1 MIIVRAP
8 ARISFVGGG
17 TDLPAFYTQSPGC
30 VISTAINKYSYAVVN
45 RQPLAHGKV
54 SARYST
60 AESAG
65 HSRELKNNRIR
76 EALLH
81 FGIEHDVD
89 VTTFSDIPINSG
101 LGASSSFSVALMKAL
116 LLLQGKEAD
125 QREVAELASH
135 LEINLV
141 KDPIGKQDQY
151 AAAFGGMKV
160 FRFNLD
166 HSVDVEP
173 VYLDY
178 KKQSALEG
186 HIQLFYT
193 GIARLASS
201 VLAEQSA
208 NAQKKFST
216 FKEMADLVPE
226 FRAKLLAGDFRGLG
240 ALLHAGWLKKKT
252 LASNISNSVI
262 DDFYA
267 AGMNAGAWGGKV
279 LGAGGGGCVMF
290 LTPNGR
296 KLAVQNAAAA
306 VAKKHNLENF
316 IEIPVRFVQSG
327 VEVLLG
333 HDQDNVPHLA

>member
-8 ARISFVGGG
+8 VRISFVGGG

-45 RQPLAHGKV
+45 HQPLAHGKV

-60 AESAG
+60 AESTG
-65 HSRELKNNRIR
+65 HARELKNDRIR

-81 FGIEHDVD
+81 FGFEHDID
-89 VTTFSDIPINSG
+89 VATFSDVPINSG

-116 LLLQGKEAD
+116 SLLRGKEVD

-160 FRFNLD
+160 YRFNPD

-173 VYLDY
+173 VYLDF
-178 KKQSALEG
+178 KTQAALEG
-186 HIQLFYT
+186 HLQLFYT
-193 GIARLASS
+193 GVSRLASS
-201 VLAEQSA
+201 VLTEQSA
-208 NAQKKFST
+208 NAQTKFNT
-216 FKEMADLVPE
+216 FKEMADQVPE
-226 FRAKLLAGDFRGLG
+226 FKAKLLAGDFKGLG
-240 ALLHAGWLKKKT
+240 DLLHAGWLKKKT
-252 LASNISNSVI
+252 LAANVSTPVI

-290 LTPNGR
+290 LTPND
-296 KLAVQNAAAA
+296 KKPAVQAAAA
-306 VAKKHNLENF
+306 MVAKKHNLENF
-316 IEIPVRFVQSG
+316 IEIPVRFVHSG
-327 VEVLLG
+327 VEVLLS
-333 HDQDNVPHLA
+333 HDHGVSTLA